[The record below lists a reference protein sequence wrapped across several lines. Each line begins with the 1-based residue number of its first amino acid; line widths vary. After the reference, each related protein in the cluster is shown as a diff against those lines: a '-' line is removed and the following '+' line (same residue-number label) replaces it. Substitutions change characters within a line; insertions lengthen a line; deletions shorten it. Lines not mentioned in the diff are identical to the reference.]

1 VRFLEYFRFSAT
13 PGALCLLVFTP
24 LQTQK
29 RYTRF
34 LEFLQME
41 AARSR
46 AKTYLL
52 LIYREK
58 PAEGWTWW
66 MAADICPPALV
77 FPAPVGA

>member
-1 VRFLEYFRFSAT
+1 
-13 PGALCLLVFTP
+13 
-24 LQTQK
+24 
-29 RYTRF
+29 
-34 LEFLQME
+34 ME
-41 AARSR
+41 AVRSR

-58 PAEGWTWW
+58 PAGGWTWW